1 MKLMIRRNITTALFA
16 AALTAMPVLAAE
28 VHNIDASHS
37 EVSFQLRHLVT
48 QVRGNFN
55 DYEGTINLDPANL
68 EKSSV
73 DFRIKA
79 ASIDTN
85 NADRDKHLRGE
96 DFFFVEKHPDIT
108 FKSKSIKKAD
118 KDTYNVAGTLTMRGV
133 SKEVT
138 LPVTYLGSV
147 KDPWGNQKAGFA
159 TEVTLNRK
167 DYGINWNAAL
177 DNGGFV
183 LSDEVKVS
191 INLETQQKKE
201 AAAAKGK

>member
-1 MKLMIRRNITTALFA
+1 MRTTIAAALF
-16 AALTAMPVLAAE
+16 ALTAMPVLAAD
-28 VHNIDASHS
+28 VHTIDAGHS
-37 EVSFQLRHLVT
+37 EVSFQVRHLVT

-68 EKSSV
+68 ERSSV

-85 NADRDKHLRGE
+85 HADRDKHLRGE
-96 DFFFVEKHPDIT
+96 DFFFAEKYPEIA
-108 FKSKSIKKAD
+108 FKSKSIRKTG
-118 KDTYNVAGTLTMRGV
+118 KDTYDVAGTLTMRGV

-138 LPVTYLGSV
+138 LPVTYLGAV
-147 KDPWGNQKAGFA
+147 KDPWGNEKAGFA

-191 INLETQQKKE
+191 INLETQKKKD

>member
-1 MKLMIRRNITTALFA
+1 MNRKSITAALFA
-16 AALTAMPVLAAE
+16 AALTTVPVLAAE
-28 VHNIDASHS
+28 VHTIDASHS

-48 QVRGNFN
+48 QVRGGFN

-79 ASIDTN
+79 TSIDTN

-96 DFFFVEKHPDIT
+96 DFFFVEKYPEIT
-108 FKSKSIKKAD
+108 FKSKSIKKAAG
-118 KDTYNVAGTLTMRGV
+118 KDTYDVTGTLTMRGV

-177 DNGGFV
+177 DNGGLV

-201 AAAAKGK
+201 AAAKK

>member
-1 MKLMIRRNITTALFA
+1 MRSTISAALFA
-16 AALTAMPVLAAE
+16 AALSTMPVLAAD
-28 VHNIDASHS
+28 VHDIDASHS
-37 EVSFQLRHLVT
+37 EVSFQVRHLVT

-55 DYEGTINLDPANL
+55 DYEGTIHLDPANL
-68 EKSSV
+68 EKSGV

-85 NADRDKHLRGE
+85 NADRDKHLRAE
-96 DFFFVEKHPDIT
+96 DFFHAEKYPEIT
-108 FKSKSIKKAD
+108 FKSKSIKKTG
-118 KDTYNVAGTLTMRGV
+118 KDTYDVTGTLTMRGV
-133 SKEVT
+133 AREVT
-138 LPVTYLGSV
+138 LPVTYLGAV
-147 KDPWGNQKAGFA
+147 KDPWGNEKAGFA

-191 INLETQQKKE
+191 INLETQKKKD
-201 AAAAKGK
+201 AAAKGR

>member
-1 MKLMIRRNITTALFA
+1 MNTRNITAALFA
-16 AALTAMPVLAAE
+16 AILTAMPVLAAE

-85 NADRDKHLRGE
+85 NADRDKHLRAE
-96 DFFFVEKHPDIT
+96 DFFHTEKYPEIT

-118 KDTYNVAGTLTMRGV
+118 KDTYNVTGTLTMRGV

-138 LPVTYLGSV
+138 LPVTYLGAV

>member
-1 MKLMIRRNITTALFA
+1 MNRRTVTAALFA
-16 AALTAMPVLAAE
+16 AVLTSMPVLAAE

-48 QVRGNFN
+48 QVRGSFN

-118 KDTYNVAGTLTMRGV
+118 KDTYNVTGTLTMRGV

-201 AAAAKGK
+201 AAAKK

>member
-1 MKLMIRRNITTALFA
+1 MKTTITAALFV
-16 AALTAMPVLAAE
+16 AALTTVPVLAAE
-28 VHNIDASHS
+28 VHTIDASHS

-85 NADRDKHLRGE
+85 NADRDKHLRAE
-96 DFFFVEKHPDIT
+96 DFFHTEKYPEIT
-108 FKSKSIKKAD
+108 FKSKSIKKAGG
-118 KDTYNVAGTLTMRGV
+118 KDTYDVAGTLTMRGV

-138 LPVTYLGSV
+138 LPVTYLGAV

-201 AAAAKGK
+201 AAAK

>member
-1 MKLMIRRNITTALFA
+1 MSRKTFTAALFA
-16 AALTAMPVLAAE
+16 AALTAMPVLAVE
-28 VHNIDASHS
+28 VHTIDASHS

-96 DFFFVEKHPDIT
+96 DFFFVEKYPEIT
-108 FKSKSIKKAD
+108 FKSKSIKKAG
-118 KDTYNVAGTLTMRGV
+118 KDTYDVAGTLTMRGV

-201 AAAAKGK
+201 AAAKK

>member
-1 MKLMIRRNITTALFA
+1 MIRRTLTAALFA
-16 AALTAMPVLAAE
+16 AALAMPLAAD
-28 VHNIDASHS
+28 VHDIDASHS
-37 EVSFQLRHLVT
+37 EVSFQVRHLVT

-68 EKSSV
+68 ERSSV

-85 NADRDKHLRGE
+85 NAERDKHLRAE
-96 DFFFVEKHPDIT
+96 DFFHTEKYPEIT
-108 FKSKSIKKAD
+108 FKSKGIKKTG
-118 KDTYNVAGTLTMRGV
+118 KDTYDVACTLTMRGV
-133 SKEVT
+133 AKEVT
-138 LPVTYLGSV
+138 LPVTYLGAV
-147 KDPWGNQKAGFA
+147 KDPWGNEKAGFA
-159 TEVTLNRK
+159 TEITLNRK

-191 INLETQQKKE
+191 INLETQKKKD
-201 AAAAKGK
+201 AAAKGK

>member
-1 MKLMIRRNITTALFA
+1 MRRTIAAALFA
-16 AALTAMPVLAAE
+16 AALTMPLAAD
-28 VHNIDASHS
+28 VHTIDAGHS
-37 EVSFQLRHLVT
+37 EVSFQIRHLVT

-85 NADRDKHLRGE
+85 HADRDKHLRAE
-96 DFFFVEKHPDIT
+96 DFFFVEKHPEIT
-108 FKSKSIKKAD
+108 FKSKSVKKTG
-118 KDTYNVAGTLTMRGV
+118 KDTYDVAGTLTMRGV

-138 LPVTYLGSV
+138 LPVAYLGAV
-147 KDPWGNQKAGFA
+147 KDPWGNEKAGFA

-191 INLETQQKKE
+191 INLETQKKKD
-201 AAAAKGK
+201 AAAKGK

>member
-1 MKLMIRRNITTALFA
+1 MRRTIVATLFA
-16 AALTAMPVLAAE
+16 AALTMPLAAD
-28 VHNIDASHS
+28 VHTIDAGHS
-37 EVSFQLRHLVT
+37 EVSFQIRHLVT

-85 NADRDKHLRGE
+85 HADRDKHLRAE
-96 DFFFVEKHPDIT
+96 DFFFVEKYPEIT
-108 FKSKSIKKAD
+108 FKSKSVKKAG
-118 KDTYNVAGTLTMRGV
+118 KDTYDVAGTLTMRGV

-138 LPVTYLGSV
+138 LPVTYLGAV
-147 KDPWGNQKAGFA
+147 KDPWGNEKAGFS

-183 LSDEVKVS
+183 LSDEVKVA
-191 INLETQQKKE
+191 INLETQKKKD
-201 AAAAKGK
+201 AAAKGK